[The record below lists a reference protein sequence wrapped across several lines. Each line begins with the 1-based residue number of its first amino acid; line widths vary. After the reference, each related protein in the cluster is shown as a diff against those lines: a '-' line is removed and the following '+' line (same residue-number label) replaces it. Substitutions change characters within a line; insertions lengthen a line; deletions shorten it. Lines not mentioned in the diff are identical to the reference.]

1 MSEWREF
8 EFGEIAEIQTGPF
21 GSQLV
26 KDEYIDGGIPVITVE
41 NIKDFQ
47 IESFTYPSVTRDKS
61 TELTRYFIQEG
72 DVLFSRVGSVDLSAL
87 VKKEQDGWIISSRML
102 RARLND
108 FGNARFVA
116 YFLQQSKV
124 RRYINAIAVGATM
137 PSINTSILKSI
148 PIRLPQLE
156 TQIAIAE
163 VLSSLDDKIHL
174 LKRQNKTLEG
184 MAEALFRQWFIEEA
198 QEDWE
203 DVEIS
208 DVFSIERGLS
218 YKGAGLTSSDDP
230 NGVPMFNLNSVLE
243 FGGYKEE
250 GIKFYNG
257 AHKERHVVHPGDL
270 LVANTEQGHD
280 HRLIGFPCIVPTKF
294 KKGILSHHLYKLTP
308 KAELGG
314 HFMHQLLKTFAVR
327 GQVEGCTNGST
338 VNMLL
343 IDLFGRVSFKRPP
356 EKIHDA
362 FDEQA
367 SALHQR
373 KEKNWA
379 SIETLVKQRDTLLPK
394 LMSGEFRVQMD

>member
-1 MSEWREF
+1 MSEWDHLEL
-8 EFGEIAEIQTGPF
+8 GEILTIKYGKDHKRLGEGHIPCF
-21 GSQLV
+21 GS
-26 KDEYIDGGIPVITVE
+26 GGIMRFVDAQLSTKPSVLIPRKGSLNNIFFVDRPFWTV
-41 NIKDFQ
+41 DTLFWTQ
-47 IESFTYPSVTRDKS
+47 IDEERAHPKFTYYKA
-61 TELTRYFIQEG
+61 LTIDWE
-72 DVLFSRVGSVDLSAL
+72 SMNVGSAVPSLTSA
-87 VKKEQDGWIISSRML
+87 IIS
-102 RARLND
+102 
-108 FGNARFVA
+108 GV
-116 YFLQQSKV
+116 Q
-124 RRYINAIAVGATM
+124 IAL
-137 PSINTSILKSI
+137 PSLIE
-148 PIRLPQLE
+148 QE
-156 TQIAIAE
+156 AIAE
-163 VLSSLDDKIHL
+163 VLSSLDDKIDL

-218 YKGAGLTSSDDP
+218 YKGAGLTSSEDP

-257 AHKERHVVHPGDL
+257 AHKERHVVHPGDI

-356 EKIHDA
+356 EEIHDA

-379 SIETLVKQRDTLLPK
+379 SIETLVKQRDTLLHK
-394 LMSGEFRVQMD
+394 LMSGEVRVQMD